1 MLRLRILKKETF
13 MYKSIAILFPFLLG
27 VISLFNPV
35 EIYEAKRPIMTRGKF
50 VDLLIRVMGLEGEL
64 PPGAE
69 SLLPDDLYQKEVETL
84 AKNGL
89 IQFVGTNRTEK
100 LMRREL
106 PGILYDAV
114 LKVREPLI
122 VVQKVAFLAERGL
135 IRKGKSEEGMTE
147 EEVLLRLT
155 CQLLFQKELIE
166 GLGKSRP
173 FRKKL
178 QACNLKF
185 VSEHP

>member
-1 MLRLRILKKETF
+1 MSKTTVILV
-13 MYKSIAILFPFLLG
+13 SLLLG
-27 VISLFNPV
+27 VLLLSSPLKVYGAEKSL
-35 EIYEAKRPIMTRGKF
+35 MTKGKF

-69 SLLPDDLYQKEVETL
+69 SLLPDDLYQKEVEIL
-84 AKNGL
+84 AKSGL
-89 IQFVGTNRTEK
+89 TQFVGTNRTEK